1 MINIER
7 AAMRG
12 RLAEAKDKACKL
24 RLRIE
29 GNCRAIRTGLNTALT
44 PIEDLEIPMLAGQ
57 MDELV
62 MAWGELTAALGEI
75 RRLERE
81 LQ

>member
-1 MINIER
+1 MSLER

-12 RLAEAKDKACKL
+12 RLAEKKDLAVKL

-29 GNCRAIRTGLNTALT
+29 GNASSIRSGLNTALV
-44 PIEDLEIPMLAGQ
+44 PVDALEVPMLAGQ

-62 MAWGELTAALGEI
+62 MAWAELQALLADI
-75 RRLERE
+75 ARLERE
-81 LQ
+81 LA